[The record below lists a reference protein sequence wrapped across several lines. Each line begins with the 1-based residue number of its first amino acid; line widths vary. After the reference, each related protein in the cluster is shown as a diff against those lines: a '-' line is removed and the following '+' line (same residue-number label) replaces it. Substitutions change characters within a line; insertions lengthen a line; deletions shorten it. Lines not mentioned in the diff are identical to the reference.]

1 MIRFVILAFV
11 ILGCQS
17 PTPKPKAQLALTYP
31 TPQYKFLSNDCTYAF
46 EYNHLAVPQTLS
58 SCGVTLDY
66 PALNAKL
73 YLTYFDLTSFS
84 LDTLLLDFDKRLQMF
99 GKEAFQMDEST
110 FENKAQNLFGSC
122 IVIVGNSPSNLHFF
136 GTDSKKHYL
145 TGSLLF
151 ESAPNY
157 DSLAP
162 AILYVKNDVQKLLET
177 LRWD

>member
-1 MIRFVILAFV
+1 MIRLVILTFI

-17 PTPKPKAQLALTYP
+17 TTPKPKAQLALKYP
-31 TPQYKFLSNDCTYAF
+31 TPQYKPLLSDCSYAF
-46 EYNHLAVPQTLS
+46 EHNHLAVPQTLS
-58 SCGVTLDY
+58 ACGLTLDY

-73 YLTYFDLTSFS
+73 YLTYFDLTKSS
-84 LDTLLLDFDKRLQMF
+84 LDTLLLDFDKRLKMF

-110 FENKAQNLFGSC
+110 YENKAQNLFGSC
-122 IVIVGNSPSNLHFF
+122 IVIVGDSPSNVHFF
-136 GTDSKKHYL
+136 GTDTKKHYL

-162 AILYVKNDVQKLLET
+162 AIAYVKSDVQKLLET